1 MRILVAEDDLTS
13 RTILAGII
21 GKLGYEALMASD
33 GGSALEIMTG
43 DDVPEMAVI
52 DWIMPV
58 MDGIEVC
65 RKIRCKDTEQPPY
78 IIMLTG
84 KDRKRDIV
92 AGLEAGAND
101 YISKPY
107 DLDELKARIEV
118 GRRMVSIQKQLA
130 EKIVELKEALGHIK
144 TLKGIVPIC
153 ASCKKIRD
161 DKGYWEQV
169 EVYVKN
175 HSEAQFSHGICPDC
189 IKKLYPDL

>member
-21 GKLGYEALMASD
+21 GKLGCEALMASD

-130 EKIVELKEALGHIK
+130 EKIVELK
-144 TLKGIVPIC
+144 
-153 ASCKKIRD
+153 
-161 DKGYWEQV
+161 
-169 EVYVKN
+169 
-175 HSEAQFSHGICPDC
+175 
-189 IKKLYPDL
+189 

>member
-65 RKIRCKDTEQPPY
+65 RKIRSKDTEQPPY

-118 GRRMVSIQKQLA
+118 GRRMISIQKQLA